1 MTDASARIVAI
12 SDLLRDAENAR
23 HVTQNPV
30 WAKLWNELEQEL
42 LERLLKCGPT
52 DDEQRWRCQASIEVG
67 RTIRRMFETRA
78 VTPASLEKELA
89 HLDGS
94 KLRPIA

>member
-1 MTDASARIVAI
+1 MNKEDRIARL
-12 SDLLRDAENAR
+12 SELLREQENAR

-30 WAKLWNELEQEL
+30 WARLWNELEQEL

-52 DDEQRWRCQASIEVG
+52 DDEQRWRCQASIEVA
-67 RTIRRMFETRA
+67 RTIRRLFEARG
-78 VTPASLEKELA
+78 VTPATLLTEMA

-94 KLRPIA
+94 KLRPVA